1 MSQQGHQDARMLAP
15 GASLSSKFQKAEA
28 LKEKGQDIEIV
39 GEDDFLTMLQ
49 EAGIKA
55 L

>member
-1 MSQQGHQDARMLAP
+1 MLAP
-15 GASLSSKFQKAEA
+15 GASLSSKFQKAIT
-28 LKEKGQDIEIV
+28 LKDKGQDIEII